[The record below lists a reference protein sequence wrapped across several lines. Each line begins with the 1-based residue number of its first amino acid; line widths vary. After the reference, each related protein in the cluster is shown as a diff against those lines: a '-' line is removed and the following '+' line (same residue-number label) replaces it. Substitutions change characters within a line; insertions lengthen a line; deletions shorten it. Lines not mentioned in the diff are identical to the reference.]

1 MTLEETHRPPA
12 EGVVP
17 SRLRLTASGCTTQ
30 WKEVF
35 WGAPQVIR
43 GDRAKHVF
51 GGQALALVQVDG
63 CKARLSFMC

>member
-1 MTLEETHRPPA
+1 MRGDTQKETHRPPA

-17 SRLRLTASGCTTQ
+17 SRLRLTATQ
-30 WKEVF
+30 WKQVF

-43 GDRAKHVF
+43 GDKAKHVF

>member
-17 SRLRLTASGCTTQ
+17 SRLRLTATQ
-30 WKEVF
+30 RKQVF

-51 GGQALALVQVDG
+51 GAQALTLVQVDG
-63 CKARLSFMC
+63 YKARLSFMC